1 MRRAPAL
8 VLPLAFALLWFTS
21 LAPSARQDPGPVLV
35 PFLVRDGFEPVP
47 AAAQLL
53 VANRAEDGEAVE
65 LLELEV
71 STRDGV
77 LERLPLSDVLAADPD
92 YVELCALRELLP
104 FEIAH
109 NHSLLRWFA
118 PQDAEQLSG
127 EVAREAL
134 QGFQRTVD
142 ELAERYADPVA
153 RPYAALDHVLPYDQ
167 LFDGSEE
174 PGAAAVVTWTV
185 RWRAGAGP
193 VRRSSVSQVVRYR
206 GPRPGLPGQLASGAL
221 TLHRGDLHVHSCHG
235 EALGACSP
243 SANCT
248 AESFQTS
255 GSFSYAQLKSQYQ
268 VLGLDWFTATDHS
281 YCINDDAEYAV
292 MVAEAAAITDAS
304 FVCLPDI
311 EVSSDEVGAQTGS
324 DLADLLCLGL
334 TSANHMGAHGI
345 SSRVPG
351 GSDGLLGFCSGLN
364 DFTDNL
370 TAIRA
375 RGGYPIAN
383 HPDAGSFGWNSRAA
397 TTGQEAGGLHGVEI
411 WNEASPTRIS
421 SRSVAAAFPWKTK
434 DAKARPTSLRAAEK
448 HPQLP

>member
-35 PFLVRDGFEPVP
+35 PFLVRDVFEPVP

-167 LFDGSEE
+167 LFDRSEE

-193 VRRSSVSQVVRYR
+193 R
-206 GPRPGLPGQLASGAL
+206 
-221 TLHRGDLHVHSCHG
+221 
-235 EALGACSP
+235 
-243 SANCT
+243 
-248 AESFQTS
+248 
-255 GSFSYAQLKSQYQ
+255 
-268 VLGLDWFTATDHS
+268 
-281 YCINDDAEYAV
+281 
-292 MVAEAAAITDAS
+292 
-304 FVCLPDI
+304 
-311 EVSSDEVGAQTGS
+311 
-324 DLADLLCLGL
+324 LLCLGAPL
-334 TSANHMGAHGI
+334 GGA
-345 SSRVPG
+345 G
-351 GSDGLLGFCSGLN
+351 G
-364 DFTDNL
+364 
-370 TAIRA
+370 R
-375 RGGYPIAN
+375 RGG
-383 HPDAGSFGWNSRAA
+383 
-397 TTGQEAGGLHGVEI
+397 GGAIG
-411 WNEASPTRIS
+411 
-421 SRSVAAAFPWKTK
+421 
-434 DAKARPTSLRAAEK
+434 
-448 HPQLP
+448 